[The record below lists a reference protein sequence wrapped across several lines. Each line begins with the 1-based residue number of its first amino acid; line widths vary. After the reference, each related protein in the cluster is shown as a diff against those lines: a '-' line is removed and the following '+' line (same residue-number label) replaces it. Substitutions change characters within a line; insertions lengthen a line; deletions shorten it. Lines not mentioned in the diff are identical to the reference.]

1 MKTYFISLI
10 LLLSFS
16 VNAGELTEILKKRD
30 AAIKKLLPE
39 DGSEASSENKI
50 KLKSAI
56 NDLID
61 FSVLSKNC
69 LSNHWDKM
77 KKSQRKEFTDLFSF
91 LVKENSVKKLRFYKS
106 DNVSYETE
114 EVKEDSAKL
123 FTVVETDDEETD
135 VEYSFFKDK
144 VGNWRLKD
152 IVIDE
157 VSTER
162 NYRSRFNKI
171 IKKKGLEGLL
181 EKLRKK
187 KKKLLEEDAK

>member
-1 MKTYFISLI
+1 MKTYFMSLI

-16 VNAGELTEILKKRD
+16 LNAGELTEILKKRD

-69 LSNHWDKM
+69 LSAHWDKM
-77 KKSQRKEFTDLFSF
+77 KKAQRKEFTDLFSF

-114 EVKEDSAKL
+114 EIKGDSAKL

-135 VEYSFFKDK
+135 VEYLFFKDK
-144 VGNWRLKD
+144 AGNWRLKD
-152 IVIDE
+152 IIIDE